1 MKKFYFVAG
10 NSLPTEFY
18 ELSIPMAMN
27 THSRKKGHGDVI
39 HNSMKAARKN
49 ELSHG
54 RLTAEQYAETS
65 RMFRITVEE
74 VPASE
79 RTDLESK
86 ETKQ

>member
-10 NSLPTEFY
+10 NQLPAEFY
-18 ELSIPMAMN
+18 EMSIQMAMN
-27 THSRKKGHGDVI
+27 THSQQKGHGNVI
-39 HNSMKAARKN
+39 HSSMEDARAN

-54 RLTAEQYAETS
+54 RLTPAKYAETS

-79 RTDLESK
+79 RDDLENK

>member
-18 ELSIPMAMN
+18 ELSIQMAMN
-27 THSRKKGHGDVI
+27 THSQQKGHGNII
-39 HNSMKAARKN
+39 HNSMEDARKN

-54 RLTAEQYAETS
+54 RLTPGKYAETS
-65 RMFRITVEE
+65 RMFRVTVEE
-74 VPASE
+74 VPADE
-79 RTDLESK
+79 RTDLENK